1 MARWVLGVCFSIANA
16 EKVASSARQQVL
28 EESWT
33 SALDPATEVKKYVS
47 PVKRVTNLLAKMKAE
62 LEAEADKE
70 SEMYDKMV
78 CWCEKNEKEK
88 KKAVADADARDSEL
102 VAEIE
107 GRSARFGEL
116 STNIGATKKE
126 IAQNKEALN
135 TATAIREKEAAKFR
149 EEEDNMVQIITN
161 LRNAIEVLSKHQ
173 TTQALLQMDGPVL
186 SGLRVLLRDA
196 ALRYEEL
203 VAGRQ
208 EGRALALL
216 SLKEAVKRVE
226 GSDAQGIDA
235 ALESALDLHG
245 RSVSDSLPL
254 KFAAQLVAKAAK
266 AGRSTRPQASKFLQV
281 DDAQPL
287 YESRSS
293 ARSAGIY
300 GIMNQMLEEFQS
312 ELSQEQKDELRAQT
326 NFKAMAAA
334 KSSEIDA
341 GEKKLDEM
349 QSEDAA
355 NQKALSDAK
364 EDLTLT
370 REQRTADVEFLR
382 NLQTTCND
390 LDTQWEKRSAT
401 RSAETQAVA
410 EAISILTSD
419 DNREHLAAT
428 VTLLQERSTAEASA
442 RRVNAASMLRHAAA
456 APSFDA
462 DDLLA
467 AWHGRGTPS
476 LGAAAGPRAQLSTLA
491 MAVQLDSFTKVKE
504 MMDKMLVNLKQ
515 EQEDEVEFKAWCVNE
530 FDTTEKTVYDKNE
543 FKNDLEEKLDTL
555 AKLIEKLQSEI
566 NDHKAQIADTEVEIK
581 KAGQAREGE
590 NAEFQTVVA
599 DQRATQSILTKALQK
614 LKDFYHKGIGHV
626 ALAQRNNQEPPVKF
640 NSYKTNS
647 DSSPVIGLIEQI
659 IGDSKALESETTEAE
674 YKAQADYEKF
684 VADSNTLIKNL
695 EAAITAKTKATAA
708 ARADSAE
715 AEQDLQNTNDE
726 LESLAE
732 FTADLH
738 NQCDFVLKNF
748 DIRQKARNQEMEAI
762 RAAKAI
768 LSGAGG
774 K

>member
-208 EGRALALL
+208 EGRALDHITLL

-428 VTLLQERSTAEASA
+428 VTLLQERSTA
-442 RRVNAASMLRHAAA
+442 
-456 APSFDA
+456 
-462 DDLLA
+462 
-467 AWHGRGTPS
+467 
-476 LGAAAGPRAQLSTLA
+476 
-491 MAVQLDSFTKVKE
+491 
-504 MMDKMLVNLKQ
+504 
-515 EQEDEVEFKAWCVNE
+515 
-530 FDTTEKTVYDKNE
+530 
-543 FKNDLEEKLDTL
+543 
-555 AKLIEKLQSEI
+555 
-566 NDHKAQIADTEVEIK
+566 
-581 KAGQAREGE
+581 
-590 NAEFQTVVA
+590 
-599 DQRATQSILTKALQK
+599 
-614 LKDFYHKGIGHV
+614 
-626 ALAQRNNQEPPVKF
+626 
-640 NSYKTNS
+640 
-647 DSSPVIGLIEQI
+647 
-659 IGDSKALESETTEAE
+659 
-674 YKAQADYEKF
+674 
-684 VADSNTLIKNL
+684 
-695 EAAITAKTKATAA
+695 
-708 ARADSAE
+708 
-715 AEQDLQNTNDE
+715 
-726 LESLAE
+726 
-732 FTADLH
+732 
-738 NQCDFVLKNF
+738 
-748 DIRQKARNQEMEAI
+748 
-762 RAAKAI
+762 
-768 LSGAGG
+768 
-774 K
+774 

>member
-1 MARWVLGVCFSIANA
+1 M
-16 EKVASSARQQVL
+16 
-28 EESWT
+28 
-33 SALDPATEVKKYVS
+33 
-47 PVKRVTNLLAKMKAE
+47 
-62 LEAEADKE
+62 
-70 SEMYDKMV
+70 
-78 CWCEKNEKEK
+78 
-88 KKAVADADARDSEL
+88 
-102 VAEIE
+102 
-107 GRSARFGEL
+107 
-116 STNIGATKKE
+116 
-126 IAQNKEALN
+126 
-135 TATAIREKEAAKFR
+135 
-149 EEEDNMVQIITN
+149 
-161 LRNAIEVLSKHQ
+161 
-173 TTQALLQMDGPVL
+173 
-186 SGLRVLLRDA
+186 
-196 ALRYEEL
+196 
-203 VAGRQ
+203 
-208 EGRALALL
+208 ALL